1 MIDGYPTYT
10 DLIMKNPEGLSVS
23 QAMAKYIRGN
33 GAGAM
38 VQDVRYIE
46 QYYELPSQKDALD
59 KWGRQAEHAV
69 GTTLPLLTL
78 TMDESSEYGSV
89 YTDIKKYCD
98 ENIVA
103 FITGSKDFGEW
114 DKFVK
119 EVENMGIKRC
129 IEIQQAAYDR
139 YMSK

>member
-10 DLIMKNPEGLSVS
+10 DLLMKNPDGLSMS

-59 KWGRQAEHAV
+59 KWSKQAEYAE
-69 GTTLPLLTL
+69 GTALPRTVLTI
-78 TMDESSEYGSV
+78 DESSEYGDV

-98 ENIVA
+98 ENIIA
-103 FITGSKDFGEW
+103 FITGSKSFDEW
-114 DKFVK
+114 DNFVK

-139 YMSK
+139 YMNK